1 MKSFLRKALSIMLT
15 LAILVMPLSVFA
27 EELPLGDM
35 ENPYQLSTNDV
46 RFAVTVEAGATAW
59 VQVDD
64 CNNSTLTVGY
74 ATGSGYMIQYGRMN
88 QYYPEGTDN
97 TLSFTMQT
105 GGDMFLIMNTGEE
118 QVVIYMSLT
127 AGEAVDNT
135 GTMENPKEIAISANM
150 FGGVGG
156 SDSAELAAGNQ
167 GYYFTCTAP
176 ADGELVVSI
185 GAIDADWN
193 YIGWMYFV
201 NNITA
206 GKYGDNHFSDDEV
219 VVNPEEIEVS
229 AGDEIVIFATT
240 YDPADMWNAP
250 AGTVSVDISFNAVG
264 SWGNPEIIEEA
275 GNFSTAGVSN
285 GHYYNYAAPGD
296 GEVTV
301 TILTETG
308 WTYVVNNTTSSAYG
322 DTQWS
327 DSDPVVPSQT
337 VQVSEGDVL
346 EIMINTYDP
355 ADPWAVVEGEIEWS
369 LTFAPAGGN
378 EGGEDPV
385 DPPVEPPVDPEVNYE
400 ISEIPLVVGTNDY
413 TVSNMYTYTVYIFT
427 PDAEGKYTFSSENSM
442 LGIVSYQDMWVQ
454 FEPNAEIVNANSF
467 EWECTGVGQAIMVAV
482 LADTNVGTITI
493 EHEEVIKEEIEWT
506 IYENVVTPEDF
517 TFEGDADALLY
528 VDTFDEIVDTAVLG
542 EDGFYHLN
550 SVDGPI
556 LYANLNDTLMS
567 LVSAYGYGQ
576 LKDIIYDEE
585 GNVIAKVDYNTA
597 FEAYMNCADAD
608 TYLYPL
614 TVDLVEMFTKVGEE
628 QGWYGEEGWV
638 GGDLEDAWMFACY
651 YSDAPEYVL
660 GDADGNGELTATDY
674 MIIKQL
680 VFSMRSVED
689 LKDQETAALR
699 CDMNGDGKYT
709 AADYL
714 MVKKAIFA

>member
-1 MKSFLRKALSIMLT
+1 MKKALSFILALVIT
-15 LAILVMPLSVFA
+15 LMPMSALA
-27 EELPLGDM
+27 AAGDAVAVPSM
-35 ENPYQLSTNDV
+35 DYYIENGAT
-46 RFAVTVEAGATAW
+46 VTVEAGAT
-59 VQVDD
+59 VFYEIG
-64 CNNSTLTVGY
+64 VGY
-74 ATGSGYMIQYGRMN
+74 DASAG
-88 QYYPEGTDN
+88 
-97 TLSFTMQT
+97 FKV
-105 GGDMFLIMNTGEE
+105 TGEGDFAVSVCTE
-118 QVVIYMSLT
+118 DG
-127 AGEAVDNT
+127 AGAYLE
-135 GTMENPKEIAISANM
+135 GEAISAVDGVVESDIYGYSSTYGCCAFAITNNSDAAQEYTVELIFPLGTQSNPEAITLAIDVPVEVTVPAGTQYYIAATLPQMMVDYMLTITGETGFGYSTGMMPAWDVEGVCSATIAAYFGAAQFAIVNNTESEQTYTLTLGNM
-150 FGGVGG
+150 PFGAQSNPDTLPIDTTVTKELEGNEYWYMWTATGNG
-156 SDSAELAAGNQ
+156 TLDFTIDTELSADGWTYNLQHGDIVYNFSTGWGEDDKNAQSLTVAEGDVIMLGISVPSYNAEYDYYDVYTPGN
-167 GYYFTCTAP
+167 GTVVFTTAFT
-176 ADGELVVSI
+176 ADGES
-185 GAIDADWN
+185 
-193 YIGWMYFV
+193 
-201 NNITA
+201 
-206 GKYGDNHFSDDEV
+206 
-219 VVNPEEIEVS
+219 
-229 AGDEIVIFATT
+229 
-240 YDPADMWNAP
+240 
-250 AGTVSVDISFNAVG
+250 
-264 SWGNPEIIEEA
+264 
-275 GNFSTAGVSN
+275 
-285 GHYYNYAAPGD
+285 
-296 GEVTV
+296 
-301 TILTETG
+301 
-308 WTYVVNNTTSSAYG
+308 
-322 DTQWS
+322 
-327 DSDPVVPSQT
+327 
-337 VQVSEGDVL
+337 
-346 EIMINTYDP
+346 
-355 ADPWAVVEGEIEWS
+355 
-369 LTFAPAGGN
+369 
-378 EGGEDPV
+378 GGEDPV
-385 DPPVEPPVDPEVNYE
+385 DPPVEPQEGYE
-400 ISEIPLVVGTNDY
+400 ISETPLVVGTNDY
-413 TVSNMYTYTVYIFT
+413 TVSSDYVYTVYIFT
-427 PDAEGKYTFSSENSM
+427 PDAEGKYTFSSENSV

-454 FEPNAEIVNANSF
+454 FEPSADNVNANSF
-467 EWECTGVGQAIMVAV
+467 EWECTGVGQAIMVGV
-482 LADTNVGTITI
+482 LADADAATITV
-493 EHEEVIKEEIEWT
+493 EYEEVIKEEIQWT

-567 LVSAYGYGQ
+567 LASAYGYGQ

-714 MVKKAIFA
+714 IVKKAIFA